1 MFKIFRN
8 NCCGLDVH
16 KTWIYACIGI
26 TDPNGRTEY
35 KQARFSS
42 FSNGLRDLAAWLAKY
57 SCTEVCMESTGKYW
71 IPVFNILEKSC
82 FVTLAHPK
90 YTKPQKGNKTD
101 RKDAKWICD
110 LFMCDMIKPSF
121 IPSPEIRQLRD
132 LIRYRV
138 KLTNMLTGE
147 KNQAQNCLTVSNL
160 KLDDVFSDV
169 FGKSARSITNYILD
183 HPGETFDVSPFVD
196 PRCKTPVSEIQAAVD
211 GAISSEQAVKLRQ
224 CLAHIDEL
232 EAHRKEIE
240 SEIFQIAEPFSAV
253 LDLLYT
259 LPGLDKNPMTA
270 IAILSEIGPD
280 MSVFPSS
287 KHLVSW
293 AGCCPRNDQSNQ
305 KVKSR
310 RISRA
315 GSYLKPLLVQVA
327 NALIKS
333 KKHPE
338 FKERYHRIKSRRGHK
353 KAIIAVCKMLL
364 TAIWNMLSKLE
375 PYNPEGFLEHRP
387 VKQEK
392 TLTVSQALEFLRL
405 RGYTITNQ

>member
-147 KNQAQNCLTVSNL
+147 KNRAQNCLTVSNL

-375 PYNPEGFLEHRP
+375 PYNPEGFLERRP